1 MEVLIL
7 IVCYNG
13 EGTVLGTV
21 QSALAAAADYCRV
34 LAVDNGSTDQTLPL
48 LRSVRDNRFQAMS
61 MGYNSGL
68 GAAFNAGMDAARD
81 AGATWL
87 YILDQDSVL
96 AAGCLEKLFQT
107 ARDLLKHTPTVSAIS
122 PTVRCR
128 AFPEII
134 HYPLKWNGKQL
145 LPEFHGVEST
155 GSIAVQVDSPISSGT
170 LYRVAALE
178 AIGGFNE
185 SYFID
190 FVDHDCHLRLRQAG
204 FTLWWEKSAEM
215 FHQLGAVQRM
225 TDSGLWIEHEPF
237 RYYYM
242 ARNMTEG
249 HRRMGG
255 WTSMLMF
262 WRELYRHMGRLH
274 AYGRHP
280 YAAIYYILKGC
291 FDAVIGKSG
300 RLASGH

>member
-13 EGTVLGTV
+13 AKTILKTV
-21 QSALAAAADYCRV
+21 QSCLITEKSVYV
-34 LAVDNGSTDQTLPL
+34 LAVDNGSTDATLTL
-48 LRSVRDNRFQAMS
+48 LKTIEDKRFDIIP

-68 GAAFNAGMDAARD
+68 GTAFNVGIRAAHDR
-81 AGATWL
+81 GAKWL
-87 YILDQDSVL
+87 YILDQDSVPV
-96 AAGCLEKLFQT
+96 AGCLEKLFQT
-107 ARDLLKHTPTVSAIS
+107 AQDLLKHAPSVSAIS

-128 AFPEII
+128 AYPEII

-145 LPEFHGVEST
+145 LPEIQVSRSSVSE
-155 GSIAVQVDSPISSGT
+155 AVQVDSPISSGT
-170 LYRVAALE
+170 LYRVDALT

-190 FVDHDCHLRLRQAG
+190 FVDHECHLRLRKAG
-204 FTLWWEKSAEM
+204 FTLWWEKSAEI
-215 FHQLGAVQRM
+215 FHQLGAIQQM

-249 HRRMGG
+249 HRRIGG
-255 WTSMLMF
+255 LGSMLIF
-262 WRELYRHMGRLH
+262 WREIARHIARLH
-274 AYGRHP
+274 ANSRRP
-280 YAAIYYILKGC
+280 YMGIYYILRGC
-291 FDAVIGKSG
+291 FDAIIGKSG
-300 RLASGH
+300 PLASDP

>member
-13 EGTVLGTV
+13 AKTILNTV
-21 QSALAAAADYCRV
+21 QSCLITVKSDYV
-34 LAVDNGSTDQTLPL
+34 LAVDNGSTDPTLTIL
-48 LRSVRDNRFQAMS
+48 KSIQDKRFEIIS

-68 GAAFNAGMDAARD
+68 GTAFNLGVTAAHGM
-81 AGATWL
+81 GAKWL

-107 ARDLLKHTPTVSAIS
+107 AQCLLKHIPSVSAIS

-128 AFPEII
+128 AYPEII
-134 HYPLKWNGKQL
+134 HYPLKWNGKRLQ
-145 LPEFHGVEST
+145 PEIYGKKSSFSE
-155 GSIAVQVDSPISSGT
+155 AVQVDSPISSGT
-170 LYRVAALE
+170 LYRVDALKT
-178 AIGGFNE
+178 IGGFNE

-190 FVDHDCHLRLRQAG
+190 FVDHDCHLRLRKAG
-204 FTLWWEKSAEM
+204 FTLWWAKNAEI
-215 FHQLGAVQRM
+215 FHQLGAIQRM
-225 TDSGLWIEHEPF
+225 TDRGLWIEHEPF

-249 HRRMGG
+249 YRRIGG
-255 WTSMLMF
+255 LMSMLMF
-262 WRELYRHMGRLH
+262 WWDISRHIVRLH

-280 YAAIYYILKGC
+280 CAGIYYILRGC
-291 FDAVIGKSG
+291 FDAIIGKSG
-300 RLASGH
+300 ALASDP